1 METAN
6 PFWKSADT
14 LIPNTIHL
22 PAYGWLEFIW
32 RASALASCLEIF
44 EVCMPVLIVVAPAN
58 GAAIAPEPPRYGVVL
73 RNDDTTFPSFVVK
86 VLSEVFRSDN
96 AVNLVIEAH
105 HRGSAVVF
113 TNTKDVCYTLVDKA
127 NNMIAA
133 AEPGK
138 HFSPKVEKCELTFNV
153 IVL

>member
-1 METAN
+1 MTILLVVT
-6 PFWKSADT
+6 PDT
-14 LIPNTIHL
+14 G
-22 PAYGWLEFIW
+22 AVA
-32 RASALASCLEIF
+32 ASK
-44 EVCMPVLIVVAPAN
+44 
-58 GAAIAPEPPRYGVVL
+58 PPRYGVVL

-127 NNMIAA
+127 NSMIAA